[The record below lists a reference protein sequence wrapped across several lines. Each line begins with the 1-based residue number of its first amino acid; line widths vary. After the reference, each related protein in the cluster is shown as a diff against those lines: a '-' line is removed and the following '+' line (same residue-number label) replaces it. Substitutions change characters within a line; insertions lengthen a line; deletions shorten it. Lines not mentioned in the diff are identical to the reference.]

1 MQRICYFS
9 KLQKLFQK
17 STWVRRNMSSFDNLI
32 DDARKI
38 YLFSVQA
45 VQPNE
50 LIRNSVHIQSNEIE
64 VQGKSYPI
72 NRNAYVVGFG
82 KAVLGMAVTLENLL
96 QDHLISGIIS
106 VPVGT
111 LNENTRYI
119 HIKVIFSISLE
130 FISDFFKI
138 KFMELMFAFRQY
150 RLFFKEKAYLLFGNT
165 ILRQFLV

>member
-1 MQRICYFS
+1 MQRICYFP
-9 KLQKLFQK
+9 KLQKLFHK

-130 FISDFFKI
+130 FISDFFLNFI
-138 KFMELMFAFRQY
+138 YGSHVCIPR
-150 RLFFKEKAYLLFGNT
+150 
-165 ILRQFLV
+165 I

>member
-1 MQRICYFS
+1 MQRICYFP

-17 STWVRRNMSSFDNLI
+17 STWIRRNMSSFENLI

-106 VPVGT
+106 VPVGA

-119 HIKVIFSISLE
+119 HIKVIFPISLE
-130 FISDFFKI
+130 FISDFFKLNLWI
-138 KFMELMFAFRQY
+138 SCLHSENIDYF
-150 RLFFKEKAYLLFGNT
+150 
-165 ILRQFLV
+165 